1 MVDPDS
7 DGISRVPPYLGAAS
21 RKTSGFR
28 LQGYHLLWHDVP
40 VVSTTL
46 QFFNFPHLLPEAQ
59 ILSRNPSTARPA
71 GLAQMRFGLF
81 RVRSPL
87 LTESRLLSFPGGTE
101 MVHFPPL
108 TVHGYVFT
116 VHHSIKSQFT
126 DSGIPGSRPIY
137 GSPRLFAVN
146 HALLRLLAPRHSP
159 CALSSLAQTLNPSA
173 DAEISFR
180 PASKVSRNL
189 SIYI

>member
-46 QFFNFPHLLPEAQ
+46 RFFNFPHLLPEAQ
-59 ILSRNPSTARPA
+59 MLSRNPSTARPA

-87 LTESRLLSFPGGTE
+87 LTESRLLSIPGGTE

-108 TVHGYVFT
+108 TVAGYVFT
-116 VHHSIKSQFT
+116 GHHSKRVSLLI
-126 DSGIPGSRPIY
+126 R
-137 GSPRLFAVN
+137 GSPDRGLFT
-146 HALLRLLAPRHSP
+146 APRGFSQLITP
-159 CALSSLAQTLNPSA
+159 FFDS
-173 DAEISFR
+173 
-180 PASKVSRNL
+180 
-189 SIYI
+189 